1 MFIVELNDL
10 QGLIDALQTGG
21 FTVIGPTVRDG
32 AITFDTLSSVDEL
45 PRGWTD
51 VQEAGSYG
59 IRQSGDDALFSFTVG
74 PHSWKKFLFPA
85 RHRLFAARKEGKGF
99 EVDPAP
105 AGGSPKFAF
114 LGVRS
119 CELAA
124 IQIQDK
130 VFMSGAYA
138 DMHYTTL
145 RSTVCIIAINCVHVG
160 GTCFCDSMGT
170 GPHAKTGFD
179 LALTEILRDGR
190 HYFLVQVGST
200 QGKELLDAVTHRE
213 AAQEE
218 KEHAEEAWKSAEDRM
233 GRVLETRDL
242 PRTLQE
248 NFENPRWD
256 DIAKR
261 CLSCANCTM
270 VCPTCFC
277 STVED
282 VTDLAGER
290 AERWRRWDSCF
301 TSDFTRVA
309 GGNIRMS
316 TRTRYR
322 QWLMHKLSYWVE
334 QFGTYGCVGCGRCI
348 TWCPV
353 GIDITAE
360 ATAICEHSMS
370 TTNG

>member
-1 MFIVELNDL
+1 MQLVELNDL
-10 QGLIDALQTGG
+10 QGLLAVLSQKGY
-21 FTVIGPTVRDG
+21 TVIGPKVRDG
-32 AITFDTLSSVDEL
+32 AITFDTLESVDEF

-51 VQEAGSYG
+51 RQEAGTYG
-59 IRQSGDDALFSFTVG
+59 IMPGSDEALFTFTVG
-74 PHSWKKFLFPA
+74 PHSWKRFLFPS
-85 RHRLFAARKEGKGF
+85 RLRLFAARRDGKGF
-99 EVDPAP
+99 AVEPDTGASARP
-105 AGGSPKFAF
+105 FAF
-114 LGVRS
+114 IGVRA

-124 IQIQDK
+124 LAIQDK

-138 DMHYTTL
+138 DRHYTRV
-145 RSTVCIIAINCVHVG
+145 RSSAFIVAVNCARAG
-160 GTCFCDSMGT
+160 GTCFCASMGT
-170 GPHAKTGFD
+170 GPKAYDGFD
-179 LALTEILRDGR
+179 LALTEVLDGDR
-190 HYFLVQVGST
+190 HYFVVEVGSER
-200 QGKELLDAVTHRE
+200 GKDVFAGVTHRP
-213 AAQEE
+213 AE
-218 KEHAEEAWKSAEDRM
+218 KEEVERAARVSMRAEEVM
-233 GRVLETRDL
+233 GRTLETKNLARILHD
-242 PRTLQE
+242 
-248 NFENPRWD
+248 NFEHPRWED
-256 DIAKR
+256 VAKR

-282 VTDLAGER
+282 VTDLSGDH

-301 TSDFTRVA
+301 TADFTRVA

-322 QWLMHKLSYWVE
+322 QWLTHKLSNWVE

-360 ATAICEHSMS
+360 ATAIRESTIA